1 MSGYRL
7 SSGGSQI
14 DRNRRIRFS
23 FDGRDLGGFAGD
35 TLASALLANEQ
46 ILFGR
51 SFKYHRPR
59 GVLSAGAEEP
69 SALVTMRGGARVEP
83 NTKATM
89 VELYDGLEAS
99 SQNRWPSLGFDV
111 LSVNSLFSNFL
122 SAGFYYKTFMGP
134 TRKAWM
140 VYEHFIRR
148 AAGLGAGGFE
158 ADPDRYEGLHA
169 HCDVLVVGSG
179 PTGLMAA
186 RAAAVSGA
194 RVILAEEMAQFGG
207 MLPNE
212 SETLDGVSAGDW
224 AKATVAELSA
234 LDNVTL
240 MPRTSVYGYFDDNV
254 LAAVERV
261 ADHMP
266 VPPENTPRQRH
277 WTIRAKQVVIASGA
291 IERPIVFDGND
302 TPGVMLSD
310 AVRSYALRFGV
321 AAGRKVIF
329 FTNNDRAYH
338 TALRLA
344 DQGMAIRAVV
354 DARSTPPQA
363 LVEALAARGIE
374 HFPGHVVAK
383 AEGGKALEGVHIAP
397 YDPHTKRLKGSSRWI
412 TTDALAVSG
421 GWSPA
426 IHLASHASGRPN
438 FRDDIQAFVP
448 GEAEQAWRAAGACN
462 GDFGLAACLV
472 AGAEAGAAAAGDAGF
487 GATALPQPS
496 VEGGEAD
503 DFAVLPLW
511 EVPAIKGRG
520 KKFVDLQHDVTAE
533 DVRLAQ
539 REGFQSVEHLKRY
552 TTLGMAADQGK
563 TSNINGLAIMAETRG
578 ASIPEVGTTR
588 FRPPYNPVSLGAIA
602 GREIG
607 AHFRPVRLTPMHD
620 WHVAQGADMLAAGA
634 WLRPRVYRE
643 PGESV
648 TDAYIRE
655 TRAVRDSVGIVDVS
669 TLGKIDVQGPDAAE
683 FLNRVYSNGFAK
695 LPVGKARYGLMLRE
709 DGIVYDDGTTWR
721 LSEAQYL
728 MTTTTANAAGVLT
741 HLEHLLS
748 IVWPE
753 LRVQVNSVTE
763 QWAGMAVSGPNARRT
778 LEAAV
783 DDMDLSN
790 EALPFMGVR
799 PGHLG
804 GIPVL
809 IARLSFSGELAYEV
823 YTEAN
828 YGLPVWE
835 KVLEAGKSFGIIAY
849 GTEALG
855 ALRIEKGH
863 VAGPELDGRTTAA
876 DLGLGGMASRKKH
889 YIGCMMLDREG
900 LTDPSRLKLVG
911 LVSLSG
917 ESIRPGSQL
926 VEGATMATSGPS
938 LGHVS
943 STTYSPALEK
953 QVALGLVE
961 GGLERSGHRLY
972 ATYPLKG
979 HHVPVEVVEPVFFDK
994 DGSRMHV

>member
-1 MSGYRL
+1 MPGYRL
-7 SSGGSQI
+7 TSGGSQI
-14 DRNRRIRFS
+14 DRSRRLRFT
-23 FDGRDLGGFAGD
+23 FDGRSLGGFAGD
-35 TLASALLANEQ
+35 TLASALLANGQ
-46 ILFGR
+46 TLIGR

-59 GVLSAGAEEP
+59 GLLSAGAEEP
-69 SALVTMRGGARVEP
+69 SALVTMRSGPRVEP
-83 NTKATM
+83 NTKAPM
-89 VELYDGLEAS
+89 VELYDGLEAA

-134 TRKAWM
+134 TRKAWK

-169 HCDVLVVGSG
+169 YCDVLVIGSG
-179 PTGLMAA
+179 PAGLMAA
-186 RAAAVSGA
+186 RTAATSGA
-194 RVILAEEMAQFGG
+194 RVILAEEMPQFGG
-207 MLPNE
+207 ALGNE
-212 SETLDGVSAGDW
+212 SETLDGKSGAEW
-224 AKATVAELSA
+224 ANATIAELASHE
-234 LDNVTL
+234 NVTL
-240 MPRTSVYGYFDDNV
+240 MPRTTVYGYFDDNV
-254 LAAVERV
+254 MAAVERV
-261 ADHMP
+261 GDHMP
-266 VPPENTPRQRH
+266 TPPENTPRQRH

-310 AVRSYALRFGV
+310 AVRGYALRHGV
-321 AAGRKVIF
+321 AAGREVVVF
-329 FTNNDRAYH
+329 ANNDRAYS
-338 TALRLA
+338 TALLLA
-344 DQGMAIRAVV
+344 ESDVHVAGLV
-354 DARSTPPQA
+354 DPRREIAAS
-363 LVEALAARGIE
+363 LVEALKAKDIE
-374 HFPGHVVAK
+374 HLPGHVVAK
-383 AEGGKALEGVHIAP
+383 AAGGKQLAQVAVAP
-397 YDPHTKRLKGSSRWI
+397 YDAASKRLSGIHRWFHA
-412 TTDALAVSG
+412 DVLAVSG

-426 IHLASHASGRPN
+426 IHIASHASGRPE
-438 FRDDIQAFVP
+438 FREDIQAFAP
-448 GEAEQAWRAAGACN
+448 GAPDQAWRAAGACN
-462 GDFGLAACLV
+462 GDFSLAACLS

-487 GATALPQPS
+487 GATPLPVPA
-496 VEGGEAD
+496 VAGGFDENI
-503 DFAVLPLW
+503 AVQPLW
-511 EVPAIKGRG
+511 EVPALKGRG

-588 FRPPYNPVSLGAIA
+588 FRPPYNPVALGAIA

-620 WHVAQGADMLAAGA
+620 WHVAQGADMIAAGA
-634 WLRPRVYRE
+634 WMRPRVYRQ

-655 TRAVRDSVGIVDVS
+655 TRAVRESVGIVDVS

-721 LSEAQYL
+721 LSETQYL

-753 LRVQVNSVTE
+753 LRVQVTSVTE
-763 QWAGMAVSGPNARRT
+763 QWAGAAVAGPNARRT

-783 DDMDLSN
+783 DDIDLSN
-790 EALPFMGVR
+790 EAFPFMGVR
-799 PGHLG
+799 AGHLG

-809 IARLSFSGELAYEV
+809 ISRLSFSGELAYEV
-823 YTEAN
+823 YTQAN
-828 YGLPVWE
+828 FGLPVWE
-835 KVLEAGKSFGIIAY
+835 KLLEAGKPYGIIAY

-863 VAGPELDGRTTAA
+863 VAGAELDGRTTAA
-876 DLGLGGMASRKKH
+876 DLGLGGMTSRKKH
-889 YIGCMMLDREG
+889 YIGCMMMDREG
-900 LTDPSRLKLVG
+900 LTHDKRQKLVG

-917 ESIRPGSQL
+917 ESIRPGSHL
-926 VEGATMATSGPS
+926 VENATMGEPGVS
-938 LGHVS
+938 LGQVS
-943 STTYSPALEK
+943 STTYSPVLEK
-953 QVALGLVE
+953 QVALGLIE
-961 GGLERSGHRLY
+961 GGLERKGETLW
-972 ATYPLKG
+972 ATYPVKG
-979 HHVPVEVVEPVFFDK
+979 HHVPVEIVEPCFYDK
-994 DGSRMHV
+994 DGSRMHA